1 MTRVVTE
8 STAAVGAINAK
19 RSDQQEKRE
28 RIPGESGVIDSLEAI
43 LRPEEKELLREL
55 VHDLRTIRYGSIVL
69 VMHEGRLVEISKTVR
84 IRKSFTSEV
93 EKAPSGK

>member
-8 STAAVGAINAK
+8 STVAVGAIDAK
-19 RSDQQEKRE
+19 RLDQKR
-28 RIPGESGVIDSLEAI
+28 RADDSRLNDSLDAI
-43 LRPEEKELLREL
+43 VRPEEKELLREL

-84 IRKSFTSEV
+84 IRKNFTSEI
-93 EKAPSGK
+93 EKESSSK